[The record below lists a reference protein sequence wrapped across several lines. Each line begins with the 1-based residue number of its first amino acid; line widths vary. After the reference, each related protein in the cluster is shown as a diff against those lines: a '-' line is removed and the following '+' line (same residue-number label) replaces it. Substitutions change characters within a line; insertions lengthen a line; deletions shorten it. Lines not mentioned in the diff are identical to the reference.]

1 MTLIDAN
8 EQQIENAGVQLATYV
23 APGDLHTV
31 AGTDDLYTIE
41 VEGVRLVD
49 WLTALINDPEPP
61 QTCTAWIA
69 KVSDTTGSE

>member
-1 MTLIDAN
+1 MPTSNRSRPPACRSPR
-8 EQQIENAGVQLATYV
+8 YV

-61 QTCTAWIA
+61 PDVHCVTCT
-69 KVSDTTGSE
+69 E